1 MIKNRYSFVF
11 LYLHK
16 VGFLAFC
23 LVSFVGG
30 TFAFAQVQ
38 QSSSTVAQ
46 TVIDSPPVQ
55 VPGST
60 SAGVLDGSPNAM
72 TRSVVQRGVLSCA
85 ARVEQVTRFL
95 GFGSQAAAHFM
106 PPPAPAD
113 QRLFSLQMELPAGA
127 TGNSFVDMS
136 FAPQQA
142 NGCGATYQAVSF
154 WPQPCEMVGR
164 QQFSSG
170 VSGQILQRD
179 VTVLSLGPQTK
190 VFLMSAGT
198 AGCIS
203 IKKEIVL

>member
-1 MIKNRYSFVF
+1 MSF
-11 LYLHK
+11 YLGK
-16 VGFLAFC
+16 IGVLAFC

-30 TFAFAQVQ
+30 GSAIAQVQ
-38 QSSSTVAQ
+38 QSSATVVQAIADSSTGQA
-46 TVIDSPPVQ
+46 PV
-55 VPGST
+55 VT
-60 SAGVLDGSPNAM
+60 NAGVLDGSPNAM

-95 GFGSQAAAHFM
+95 GYGSQAAAHFM

-113 QRLFSLQMELPAGA
+113 QRLFSMQMELPAGA

-154 WPQPCEMVGR
+154 WPQPCEIVGR